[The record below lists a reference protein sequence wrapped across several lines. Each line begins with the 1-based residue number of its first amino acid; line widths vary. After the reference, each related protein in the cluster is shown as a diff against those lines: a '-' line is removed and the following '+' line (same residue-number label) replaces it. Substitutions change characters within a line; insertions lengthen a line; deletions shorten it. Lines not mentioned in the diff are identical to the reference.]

1 MSISSEIERIQS
13 AKSDIITAIE
23 NKGVTVPTGATIDAL
38 PELIDSIPGGGGG
51 GGGVIDKI
59 TPFGINEF
67 SPKVNLLPTRIEND
81 KFIVGSGLNSQ
92 AGIFPTIGI
101 IDGTKINELEI
112 IVKLNFKLNQ
122 GQGDSWFVTNSFSSV
137 DNLTSDKV
145 IELGCNS
152 GGLLFRVNDTY
163 AGSYPV
169 NIINND
175 KKFKLVVNRQNVR
188 IYVKDT
194 NNNWS
199 QIFLSESFPGVLDF
213 KKNVLPGFGYKS
225 NYSNI
230 LGGGSVIYLNETCI
244 KVDGVILWGDDIEN

>member
-1 MSISSEIERIQS
+1 MSIASEIARLRGVKANILR
-13 AKSDIITAIE
+13 AISD
-23 NKGVTVPTGATIDAL
+23 KGVEVPSGSMLDDC
-38 PELIDSIPGGGGG
+38 PNLIASISGGGGG
-51 GGGVIDKI
+51 AIDKI

-67 SPKVNLLPTRIEND
+67 SPNVNLLPTRIEND
-81 KFIVGSGLNSQ
+81 KFIVGSGTNSQ

-152 GGLLFRVNDTY
+152 QQLLFRVNNTF

-169 NIINND
+169 SIINTD
-175 KKFKLVVNRQNVR
+175 KKIKLVVNRQRTIVYIKN
-188 IYVKDT
+188 IK
-194 NNNWS
+194 NNWS
-199 QIFLSESFPGVLDF
+199 QIFSTESYPGVLDI
-213 KKNVLPGFGYKS
+213 KKNILPGFGYKS

-244 KVDGVILWGDDIEN
+244 KVDGVIIWGDDIEN